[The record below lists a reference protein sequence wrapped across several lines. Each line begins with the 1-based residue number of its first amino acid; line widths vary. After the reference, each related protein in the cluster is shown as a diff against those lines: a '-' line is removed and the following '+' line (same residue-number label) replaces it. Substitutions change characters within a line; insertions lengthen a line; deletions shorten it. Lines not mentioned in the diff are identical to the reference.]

1 MVICM
6 VCRTVL
12 KMRTGKTTGMS
23 KVIVE
28 LLRCLVALPLG
39 LHALTLMLNSFLHD
53 PATVKVELAAGWVIL
68 LPKTLWV
75 CHAKN
80 FRPIV

>member
-23 KVIVE
+23 KAIVE
-28 LLRCLVALPLG
+28 LCCLVALPLG